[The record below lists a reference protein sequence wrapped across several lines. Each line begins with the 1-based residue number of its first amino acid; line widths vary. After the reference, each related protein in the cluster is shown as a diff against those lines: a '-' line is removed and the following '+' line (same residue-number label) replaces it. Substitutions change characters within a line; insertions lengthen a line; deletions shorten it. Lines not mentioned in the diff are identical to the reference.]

1 MKLPHP
7 PRGGRS
13 LIQGLACLG
22 VIGMAFAQQDT
33 PRGTLNVDRSLVQV
47 GTRTQLDWKI
57 QYPSVVTD
65 LVSVT
70 NTGTI
75 IPKSTMK
82 MKVRTLGVA
91 FQSGKTL
98 LPLEGYWAKNNGKF
112 TRFFYGTGPQ
122 VNPSSVLVNETVNV
136 NDRIDF
142 SGRGWSGSSW
152 YPMHDT
158 RSADPY
164 VVVLKNGD
172 RAPNYAPAYNQSTVK
187 GFLSSYIDGMG
198 RIKIGPRDLII
209 LWEASTA
216 KPGTT
221 YFDMQ
226 DLVVLVTFE

>member
-1 MKLPHP
+1 MKHHL
-7 PRGGRS
+7 PRGART
-13 LIQGLACLG
+13 LILGIACLG
-22 VIGMAFAQQDT
+22 LSGQVFAQNELI
-33 PRGTLNVDRSLVQV
+33 PRGTLNVDRTLVRV
-47 GTRTQLDWKI
+47 NTRPQLNWTI
-57 QYPSVVTD
+57 QYPTVVTD
-65 LVSVT
+65 LVTVT
-70 NTGTI
+70 TTGTI
-75 IPKSTMK
+75 IPKSTLQ

-91 FQSGKTL
+91 FQSGTTL
-98 LPLEGYWAKNNGKF
+98 LPLEGLWAKNNGTL

-122 VNPSSVLVNETVNV
+122 VDPTRILVTESVKL

-142 SGRGWSGSSW
+142 AGRGWSGKSW
-152 YPMHDT
+152 FPLHTT

-172 RAPNYAPAYNQSTVK
+172 RAPDYAPAYNQSTVK
-187 GFLSSYIDGMG
+187 GFLNSYIDGMG

-216 KPGTT
+216 APGST